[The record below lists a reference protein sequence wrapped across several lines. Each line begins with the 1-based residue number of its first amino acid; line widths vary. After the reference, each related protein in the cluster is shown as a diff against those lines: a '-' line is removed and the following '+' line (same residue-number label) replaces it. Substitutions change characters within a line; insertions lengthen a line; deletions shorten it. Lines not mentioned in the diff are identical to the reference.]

1 MALKSG
7 VFICL
12 LLALRM
18 SCNNVMALDGDDG
31 SDGDGSDGGDGHSS
45 ITGDVSHTERVSGEL
60 NPLEHGHVTR
70 TESFR
75 GSLIFS
81 ETLPWHM
88 TRTESLHGDVISSDS
103 KTLPWDLSPLAAF
116 FGTFHEARS
125 LSWDPAQFLRGDS
138 RASKGI

>member
-7 VFICL
+7 VFIWL
-12 LLALRM
+12 ILALRM

-31 SDGDGSDGGDGHSS
+31 SYGDAGDDGSDGHSS
-45 ITGDVSHTERVSGEL
+45 ITGDVSHTEKLSGEL

-75 GSLIFS
+75 GSLVFS
-81 ETLPWHM
+81 ARLPWHM
-88 TRTESLHGDVISSDS
+88 TRTERLHGDVISSDS

-116 FGTFHEARS
+116 FGTFHQAPAR
-125 LSWDPAQFLRGDS
+125 LLRGDS
-138 RASKGI
+138 RASTKI